1 MLTASAALL
10 SFQEHAQLAVPPP
23 AGSGPA
29 CRWPRH
35 PRGEEEKSAALRCA
49 ATAAPAPGARR
60 RSWPVPRS
68 ARDHVPRPGRARTGT
83 GTAGCSETR
92 VPGRRPARARGGRAL
107 HSVRVR
113 ARRLLAAAGEAS
125 TVSFSLARL
134 EDWCAFGL
142 WSASCAPVL
151 HAIWDYL
158 QAVGVLTTSC
168 TLP

>member
-1 MLTASAALL
+1 M
-10 SFQEHAQLAVPPP
+10 
-23 AGSGPA
+23 
-29 CRWPRH
+29 
-35 PRGEEEKSAALRCA
+35 
-49 ATAAPAPGARR
+49 
-60 RSWPVPRS
+60 
-68 ARDHVPRPGRARTGT
+68 PRPGRARTGTGTGT

>member
-83 GTAGCSETR
+83 GTGTGTAGCSETR
-92 VPGRRPARARGGRAL
+92 VPGRRPSLGSCAG
-107 HSVRVR
+107 
-113 ARRLLAAAGEAS
+113 AAASRSRRGSEYR
-125 TVSFSLARL
+125 VLFSRSPG
-134 EDWCAFGL
+134 GL
-142 WSASCAPVL
+142 VCVWSASCAPVL

-158 QAVGVLTTSC
+158 QAVWGFLLLVVHFHRPYSAL
-168 TLP
+168 